1 MNPEIA
7 RLAHEFKRQ
16 KLTLP
21 PAPLPNFPADGDGS
35 TTTWPAELPIH
46 FLSIREAREKAF
58 LGRLTPS
65 AAAVAH
71 VFHGVRGTGT
81 TRNSRNPR
89 NRPRRRGKF
98 FAPSPSGPLR
108 PGEIGCDASHRKLWQ
123 ALAGADAAAGAV
135 NAYILCEDDVNLRGD
150 PAQVNYLRVLLSE
163 AAALQLDLVYLSW
176 YQGFRGITGPPRQ
189 LSAHLRAPFG
199 EYLQLW
205 CIYVTRAGLEK
216 LVREFPVGAAHPT
229 IPIDVAVRRSRLLRA
244 AVAWPPLTWTTGAAS
259 DTAPAPNY
267 HITRRRR

>member
-16 KLTLP
+16 KLALP
-21 PAPLPNFPADGDGS
+21 PAPLPNLPGDGDGS
-35 TTTWPAELPIH
+35 TTWPADLPIH
-46 FLSIREAREKAF
+46 FLSIRETREKAF

-71 VFHGVRGTGT
+71 VFHGVRGGGGSTGT
-81 TRNSRNPR
+81 IRNSRNPR

-98 FAPSPSGPLR
+98 FAPGLPPPLR

-123 ALAGADAAAGAV
+123 ALAGADAGTAA

-150 PAQVNYLRVLLSE
+150 PAQVNYLRVLLHE
-163 AAALQLDLVYLSW
+163 AAALHLDLVYLSW
-176 YQGFRGITGPPRQ
+176 YQGFRGLTPPRQ

-216 LVREFPVGAAHPT
+216 LTREFPVGSRAIA
-229 IPIDVAVRRSRLLRA
+229 PIDVAVKRSRLLRA
-244 AVAWPPLTWTTGAAS
+244 AVAWPPLMWTTGAAS
-259 DTAPAPNY
+259 DTAK
-267 HITRRRR
+267 